1 MTAAAIRQSFLSF
14 FREKQH
20 TVVPSA
26 SLLPQSPGL
35 LFTNAGMNPFVPF
48 FLGIEKAPYDPPR
61 AADTQK
67 CIRAGGKHND
77 LEDVGYDTYHHT
89 FFEMLGNWS
98 FGNYFKQEAIAWAW
112 ELVVDRWGLPANRL
126 YASVY
131 GPQPGDPGE
140 FDQESWDLWA
150 ALFRAKGCDPAI
162 HIVLGSVKDNFWM
175 MGETGPCGPCSELHV
190 DLTPDGNSQGKLV
203 NNDSDLCIEI
213 WNLVFIQYNA
223 EADGSFRELPAK
235 HVDTGMGFER
245 ACSII
250 QGTKGFTDFST
261 KPSNYATDVFQPLF
275 RKLEELSGK
284 TYVNIYPQPGADRAL
299 FADELKTAIAF
310 RVIADHLRTLSFS
323 IADGIMPGN
332 NGRNYVLRR
341 ILRRAVR
348 YGRQLGFSGDKPF
361 FGALVATL
369 VAQMGDV
376 FPELLARHAAI
387 RATLEQEEASFNQTL
402 DRGLKRFEEAVGN
415 AAAGSAAAGNTAAG
429 NTAAG
434 NTAAGNTAAGDTAAG
449 NVAAG
454 DTAAGDTAAG
464 DTAAGNTAAGDTAA
478 GSAGVP
484 PADSGIL
491 PESSQKTATGAL
503 PETIAHES
511 KGALYSKPHGLPHF
525 ERPWGK
531 YLLTVTTRERHIL
544 PPQARQITLAAIQHF
559 HGSRYILFAAVVMPD
574 HFHLLIE
581 PQPKA
586 FDAGGHPIFWEL
598 GDLMHSI
605 KSFTAKEINKAAGAT
620 GPVWERDYH
629 DRLIRSDSDFGE
641 KFDYI
646 TTNPQRSGLTGEG
659 PYPFVWSRGWSETS
673 LAELR
678 LGSAGVPPAASGIL
692 PEASQETAAGALA
705 IATAPPQGALPG
717 QAGAAQH
724 LPSHGRDAHDS
735 RRDAG
740 APHQLSGDLAFELY
754 DTFGFPLDLTEL
766 LCAERGITVD
776 LPRFE
781 KLMEQQRER
790 ARAAQKSTVVRALD
804 IATEASTEFLGFEA
818 DEVHATILEVHPQ
831 EDALFVITDKTPFY
845 AEMGGQAGDTGSLV
859 IGGAEVPV
867 TGVQQIGKARALI
880 VSSSDLQHPTSNI
893 AAGGQV
899 VLRLD
904 SARRRPIEAHHTA
917 THLLHWALHEVVSK
931 DAAQQGSAVDENR
944 LRFDFNSGA
953 VTPGQVAAME
963 AMVNAAIR
971 ADEPVSWS
979 EVAHASIKGR
989 PDIMQF
995 FGDKY
1000 GDTVRVVQIGG
1011 APNHLDGFSM
1021 ELCGGTHVRRTGAI
1035 GLFKIKS
1042 EGAIASGVRR
1052 IEAVC
1057 GEAAWNHLNEMV
1069 EKWDHDLKAASAKL
1083 HAANEKLAALGEEPV
1098 TVHEFPHIMGAM
1110 LIERAD
1116 ISQLNATFA
1125 HGQRTLTETK
1135 EAAIEA
1141 EKRLKKIQASQAA
1154 RLADEALAELI
1165 AMGEPI
1171 IASFE
1176 ADASLLQELQNGLK
1190 KKNFAGPALLI
1201 VDDGDKLHL
1210 ATHCGATAL
1219 TNGLKAGDLLRDL
1232 AALAGGKGGGKPDQ
1246 ARGAAPDR
1254 TQLAAIKAA
1263 AMEFLKR

>member
-1 MTAAAIRQSFLSF
+1 MTAAAIRQSFLDF
-14 FREKQH
+14 FRDKQH
-20 TVVPSA
+20 TTVPSA

-35 LFTNAGMNPFVPF
+35 LFTNAGMNQFVPY
-48 FLGIEKAPYDPPR
+48 FLGIEKSPYSPPR

-98 FGNYFKQEAIAWAW
+98 FGNYFKQEAITWAW
-112 ELVVDRWGLPANRL
+112 ELVVERWGLPAKRL

-131 GPQPGDPGE
+131 APKPGDPGE
-140 FDQESWDLWA
+140 FDQESWDIWA
-150 ALFRAKGCDPAI
+150 ALFRSQGCDPAI
-162 HIVLGSVKDNFWM
+162 HIVHGSVKDNFWM

-190 DLTPDGNSQGKLV
+190 DLTPDGNSQGQLV

-261 KPSNYATDVFQPLF
+261 RPSNYATDVFQPLF

-284 TYVNIYPQPGADRAL
+284 SYVNIYPVPGADRAL
-299 FADELKTAIAF
+299 FADDLKTAIAF
-310 RVIADHLRTLSFS
+310 RVIADHLRTLAFS

-369 VAQMGDV
+369 VTQMGDV
-376 FPELLARHAAI
+376 FPELSARQDAI
-387 RATLEQEEASFNQTL
+387 RQTLEQEEASFNQTL
-402 DRGLKRFEEAVGN
+402 DRGLKRFEDAVGDIPSVGV
-415 AAAGSAAAGNTAAG
+415 APLPGVAHASSVHGSASCGTSSNTTEAPLPG
-429 NTAAG
+429 VG
-434 NTAAGNTAAGDTAAG
+434 
-449 NVAAG
+449 VAHASSVH
-454 DTAAGDTAAG
+454 
-464 DTAAGNTAAGDTAA
+464 
-478 GSAGVP
+478 GSASCGTSSSETV
-484 PADSGIL
+484 
-491 PESSQKTATGAL
+491 ESLLAASCGTSSPKSAQ
-503 PETIAHES
+503 
-511 KGALYSKPHGLPHF
+511 GALYSKRDSPHF

-531 YLLTVTTRERHIL
+531 YFITCSTQDHLVLPDSSRQAVLDAIL
-544 PPQARQITLAAIQHF
+544 HF

-574 HFHLLIE
+574 HAHLLIE
-581 PQPKA
+581 PQPKEY
-586 FDAGGHPIFWEL
+586 DADGHPIFWSL
-598 GDLMHSI
+598 GELMHSI
-605 KSFTAKEINKAAGAT
+605 KSFTAKAINQQLGRGGA
-620 GPVWERDYH
+620 VWQKESY
-629 DRLIRSDSDFGE
+629 DRLIRSDVDLGE

-646 TTNPQRSGLTGEG
+646 VTNPQRSGLTASG

-673 LAELR
+673 IDQLR
-678 LGSAGVPPAASGIL
+678 K
-692 PEASQETAAGALA
+692 
-705 IATAPPQGALPG
+705 
-717 QAGAAQH
+717 AAQD
-724 LPSHGRDAHDS
+724 LPQ
-735 RRDAG
+735 DAG
-740 APHQLSGDLAFELY
+740 DTVVGEDLPQDAGDTVVGEDLPQDAEGCTLEACATHERCAHPGRQLSGDIAFELY
-754 DTFGFPLDLTEL
+754 DTFGFPVDLTEL
-766 LCAERGITVD
+766 LCAERGLTVD
-776 LPRFE
+776 MPRFE

-804 IATEASTEFLGFEA
+804 ISTDAATEFAGFEMDA
-818 DEVHATILEVHPQ
+818 VEATVLEVHSQ
-831 EDALFVITDKTPFY
+831 EDALFIITDKTVFY
-845 AEMGGQAGDTGSLV
+845 AEMGGQAGDTGTLTV
-859 IGGAEVPV
+859 NDIELPV

-880 VSSSDLQHPTSNI
+880 ISSSNIQNSKSNI
-893 AAGGQV
+893 AAGTKV

-904 SARRRPIEAHHTA
+904 TARRRPIEAHHTA

-931 DAAQQGSAVDENR
+931 DAAQQGSSVDEHR

-963 AMVNAAIR
+963 EKVNAAIK
-971 ADEPVSWS
+971 ADEPVSWT
-979 EVAHASIKGR
+979 EVRHASIKGR
-989 PDIMQF
+989 ADIMQF

-1011 APNHLDGFSM
+1011 EPNNLDGYSM
-1021 ELCGGTHVRRTGAI
+1021 ELCGGTHVRHTGEI

-1057 GEAAWNHLNEMV
+1057 GEAAWDHLNEMV
-1069 EKWDHDLKAASAKL
+1069 GKWDHELKAASAKL
-1083 HAANEKLAALGEEPV
+1083 HAANEKLAALGEAPV
-1098 TVHEFPHIMGAM
+1098 PAHEFPHIMGAM
-1110 LIERAD
+1110 LVERAD
-1116 ISQLNATFA
+1116 ISQINATFA
-1125 HGQRTLTETK
+1125 HGQRTLEETK
-1135 EAAIEA
+1135 DAAIEA
-1141 EKRLKKIQASQAA
+1141 EKRIKKIQASQAA

-1165 AMGEPI
+1165 AKGEPI

-1176 ADASLLQELQNGLK
+1176 ADAALLQELQNGLK

-1201 VDDGDKLHL
+1201 VDDGEKLHL
-1210 ATHCGATAL
+1210 AIHCGAAAL
-1219 TNGLKAGDLLRDL
+1219 TNGLKAGDILRDL
-1232 AALAGGKGGGKPDQ
+1232 VALAGGKGGGKPDQ

-1254 TQLAAIKAA
+1254 TQLEAIKTAA
-1263 AMEFLKR
+1263 EAVFKV